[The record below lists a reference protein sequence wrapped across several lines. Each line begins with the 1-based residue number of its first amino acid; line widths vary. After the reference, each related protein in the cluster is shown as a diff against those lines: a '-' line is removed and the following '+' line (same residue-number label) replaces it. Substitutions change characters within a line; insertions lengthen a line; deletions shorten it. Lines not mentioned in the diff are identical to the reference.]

1 VTSNIYASK
10 ALLKRVIFDLV
21 HEEDQPAVARAVSNA
36 CAHVAETSVICKTR
50 RSDGALRWV
59 RSFISAQL
67 EDASNV
73 DSLRHK
79 GSPLGI
85 VTLTVGI
92 KRWSLSIIKKFYERA
107 VTTVNDKSLIASPSA
122 EYVA

>member
-1 VTSNIYASK
+1 V
-10 ALLKRVIFDLV
+10 
-21 HEEDQPAVARAVSNA
+21 
-36 CAHVAETSVICKTR
+36 HVAETSVIR
-50 RSDGALRWV
+50 FGAVMARSLWV

-73 DSLRHK
+73 DSLGHK

-85 VTLTVGI
+85 VTLSVRI

-107 VTTVNDKSLIASPSA
+107 VTTVNDRSLIASPSA
-122 EYVA
+122 QYVA